1 MTWSGFG
8 KTCSASSG
16 NWRKWKAPRVIC
28 PQASAKRLS
37 VRAGLLLL
45 CKLALEMTL
54 NFSATEGVFCVGQ
67 YDRIDNFVALN
78 LRGDKHPVRK
88 FLVGKFHSSAICNCS
103 NPLVV
108 WHFRLAGDLSAN
120 NTPSS

>member
-1 MTWSGFG
+1 
-8 KTCSASSG
+8 
-16 NWRKWKAPRVIC
+16 VLC
-28 PQASAKRLS
+28 PQAIAKRLS

-54 NFSATEGVFCVGQ
+54 NFSTTKGVVCIGQ

-88 FLVGKFHSSAICNCS
+88 FLIGKFHSSAICKCS

-108 WHFRLAGDLSAN
+108 WRSGAHRRDD
-120 NTPSS
+120 TPSSQDVEIFSLV